1 MPGVN
6 HPTRRVLSYLSLL
19 LPLLFYLSVLLF
31 WQSQDLYGI
40 TGDEPHYL
48 LIADSLYRD
57 RDLLVENNYSIRTPV
72 HLACKAN
79 LSDPEDIPRHVRNG
93 YSMHN
98 IGLPLLLIAPYA
110 LAGPTGAKVF
120 MVLVAGLWPFLLYRA
135 ALQIIE
141 SKPWSMLIALTLSL
155 GLPYLAAS
163 NQIYIDL
170 VGGMI
175 ILYAAERIIGILRG
189 RHRPFSSFAGNL
201 CFGLLVGYLPWLHIR
216 LSAPALLLL
225 LGYLYAAGIRAEYS
239 GAHDRRRLL
248 VPALIVVGS
257 LLLLAIYNR
266 MAFGNAAFGP
276 YFGYLSFEIGKI
288 LMTFTGLHFDMAHG
302 LFMQQPLLLLGLV
315 GVVPLMRENRE
326 AALLLLLLF
335 VSVLLPNSMLS
346 LWYGGGSFA
355 GRYQWPVVS
364 LWVFP
369 LAAAVKLLFEYRKT
383 FILPLCVAC
392 ILLQGWMASRWLIND
407 GLLMN
412 TGWPLWAARNYYSYR
427 PWLVLRLPFFKNVN
441 DYENFYDNLR
451 QPANYVCLMLA
462 ALLITSGRL
471 WQERKKRHLLT
482 KIWPLFLVAALCLIA
497 FVPPSTP
504 YWSLRGDL
512 IQSQTGTP
520 EDKSIVAREG
530 RNGAGFLIYGP
541 YVMLIEGEYGVTL
554 EYESGANSR
563 NAAAPAPRFDVSY
576 DLGRRTLGEMILP
589 PSATGNG
596 KFHYRFA
603 VDKGMAMKEQFECRV
618 WYTGSGD
625 LIIKRL
631 TIDYLHP

>member
-6 HPTRRVLSYLSLL
+6 HLTRRVLSYLPLL
-19 LPLLFYLSVLLF
+19 LPLLLYLSVLLF

-57 RDLLVENNYSIRTPV
+57 HDLLVENNYSIETPV
-72 HLACKAN
+72 HRACKAN

-110 LAGPTGAKVF
+110 VAGAAGAKIF
-120 MVLVAGLWPFLLYRA
+120 MALVAGLWPFLLYRA

-141 SKPWSMLIALTLSL
+141 SKPWSMLIALTLAL

-170 VGGMI
+170 LGGMI

-189 RHRPFSSFAGNL
+189 RYRPFSALAGNL
-201 CFGLLVGYLPWLHIR
+201 WFGLLVGYLPWLHIR
-216 LSAPALLLL
+216 LSAPAVLLL
-225 LGYLYAAGIRAEYS
+225 LGYVYAAGVRAGYS
-239 GAHDRRRLL
+239 GAHNRRRLLL
-248 VPALIVVGS
+248 VPALIVGGS
-257 LLLLAIYNR
+257 LLFLAIYNR

-276 YFGYLSFEIGKI
+276 YFGYLSFEAGKI
-288 LMTFTGLHFDMAHG
+288 ALTFVGLHFDMAHG
-302 LFMQQPLLLLGLV
+302 IFMQQPLLLLGLV
-315 GVVPLMRENRE
+315 GVVPLIRENRE
-326 AALLLLLLF
+326 VALLLLLLF

-355 GRYQWPVVS
+355 GRYHWPVVA
-364 LWVFP
+364 LWIFP
-369 LAAAVKLLFEYRKT
+369 LAAAVRLLFRYRKT

-392 ILLQGWMASRWLIND
+392 ILLQGWMASRWLVDD
-407 GLLMN
+407 GLLIN
-412 TGWPLWAARNYYSYR
+412 TGWPAWAARNYYTYR

-441 DYENFYDNLR
+441 DYENFYDCLR
-451 QPANYVCLMLA
+451 QPANYVCLLLA
-462 ALLITSGRL
+462 ALLVISGWL
-471 WQERKKRHLLT
+471 WQGQKRHALT
-482 KIWPLFLVAALCLIA
+482 KIWPPFLLAAGCLMA
-497 FVPPSTP
+497 LVPPSVP

-530 RNGAGFLIYGP
+530 RNGAGFLTYGP
-541 YVMLIEGEYGVTL
+541 YVMLIEGEYAVTL
-554 EYESGANSR
+554 EYESGD
-563 NAAAPAPRFDVSY
+563 NATNAVAAPRFDVSY
-576 DLGRRTLGEMILP
+576 DLGRRILAETRLP
-589 PSATGNG
+589 PSATNDG
-596 KFHYRFA
+596 KFRHRFV
-603 VDKGMAMKEQFECRV
+603 VDKEMSMKKQFECRV
-618 WYTGSGD
+618 WYPGSGA
-625 LIIKRL
+625 LMLKRL
-631 TIDYLHP
+631 TIDYLHH